1 MSDALSSGVH
11 TGPIRSGS
19 VTLRPAEGPATLKLL
34 GTPGPTGPR
43 GEKGD
48 PGDAGSPGAPGAD
61 GEPGITLLPT
71 DTPINGGFF

>member
-1 MSDALSSGVH
+1 MSDALRSGAH
-11 TGPIRSGS
+11 TGPTCSGQLK
-19 VTLRPAEGPATLKLL
+19 LRFAQGPAALKLL
-34 GTPGPTGPR
+34 GTPGPAGPK

-48 PGDAGSPGAPGAD
+48 PGDAGAPGAPGSD

>member
-19 VTLRPAEGPATLKLL
+19 VTLRLTEGPATLKLL
-34 GTPGPTGPR
+34 GTPGPTGPK

-48 PGDAGSPGAPGAD
+48 PGDAGSP

>member
-1 MSDALSSGVH
+1 MSDAQSSGVH
-11 TGPIRSGS
+11 AGPIRSGS

-34 GTPGPTGPR
+34 GTPGPTGPK

-48 PGDAGSPGAPGAD
+48 PGDAGAPGAD

>member
-1 MSDALSSGVH
+1 MTDTLSSGAH

-19 VTLRPAEGPATLKLL
+19 VTLRPAEGPASLKLL

-48 PGDAGSPGAPGAD
+48 PGDAGSPGAPG
-61 GEPGITLLPT
+61 ITLLPT

>member
-1 MSDALSSGVH
+1 MNETLIAGSH
-11 TGPIRSGS
+11 TGPVRSGP
-19 VTLRPAEGPATLKLL
+19 VKLRLAEGPATLKLL
-34 GTPGPTGPR
+34 GTPGPTGPK

-48 PGDAGSPGAPGAD
+48 PGDAGSPGAPGAN

>member
-11 TGPIRSGS
+11 TGPLRSGS

-34 GTPGPTGPR
+34 GTPGPTGPK

-48 PGDAGSPGAPGAD
+48 PGDAGSPGA
-61 GEPGITLLPT
+61 PGITLLPT